1 MMLMLKKNMPLLF
14 IAAGL
19 LLLTLALGQTLLTRY
34 NQMKLVREYT
44 AKIEEQSQ
52 NGTGE
57 GEGAGKAP
65 PSFMPLP
72 DRLDLPGIT
81 DGNKDTVKEDGEDS
95 ENNEASAAPEGESA
109 SPNGNDSNAGS
120 PEANIIGILT
130 IPKINVKVAV
140 AEGTGAKELKY
151 TVGHFSQTAAPGQ
164 AGNFAVIGHR
174 SYRFGQFF
182 NRLDELEP
190 GDRVTVKNAHG
201 TYTYKITEAFV
212 VEPEDTWVLNSSE
225 SGVITL
231 ITCTPVRVAT
241 HRLIVRGVLEN

>member
-1 MMLMLKKNMPLLF
+1 MLKKNMPLLF

-34 NQMKLVREYT
+34 NQMKLVREFT
-44 AKIEEQSQ
+44 ERIENESK

-57 GEGAGKAP
+57 GEGADKAP
-65 PSFMPLP
+65 PSFIPLP

-81 DGNKDTVKEDGEDS
+81 DGNNDAVKEPGEDS
-95 ENNEASAAPEGESA
+95 HNNEASAAPEEGASSANGDESDA
-109 SPNGNDSNAGS
+109 ATSDVT
-120 PEANIIGILT
+120 IIGILT

-151 TVGHFSQTAAPGQ
+151 TVGHFPQTAAPGGT
-164 AGNFAVIGHR
+164 GNFAVIGHR

-182 NRLDELEP
+182 NRLDEVEP

-201 TYTYKITEAFV
+201 TFTYKITEVFV
-212 VEPEDTWVLNSSE
+212 VEPEDTWVLNTAE